1 MGSIFMSKQILPE
14 EKIRAVK
21 EYLEGRTSQQEQAKK
36 LGVKVSSFQEMVAKY
51 ETFGEDG
58 LLKSKKNNQY
68 TAETKRLAV
77 EAYLKGEGSQTG
89 ICKRFKIRSKVILR
103 KWIKVYNGHKEL
115 RPSRGRGSDIYMTK
129 GKSTTYEERLEI
141 VSYCIEQGN
150 DYTAAIEKY
159 GVSYQQIYSWV
170 RKYNEKG
177 AEGLVDKRGKRKAA
191 SEMTELERLRA
202 ENKLLAARNKRLE
215 TECAVLKKLEEIER
229 RWH

>member
-1 MGSIFMSKQILPE
+1 MGKKNYTTE
-14 EKIRAVK
+14 EKIQAVELHIRDGMGYGGISDSYGVSTATVRLWIRNYQIFGVEGLMHRK
-21 EYLEGRTSQQEQAKK
+21 GNQTYSSELKRCAVEEYLSGA
-36 LGVKVSSFQEMVAKY
+36 
-51 ETFGEDG
+51 
-58 LLKSKKNNQY
+58 
-68 TAETKRLAV
+68 
-77 EAYLKGEGSQTG
+77 GSQAD
-89 ICKRFKIRSKVILR
+89 ICKKYRIFSRTQLRS
-103 KWIKVYNGHKEL
+103 WIKVYNSHREL
-115 RPSRGRGSDIYMTK
+115 RPSRGRGSEIYMTK

-141 VSYCIEQGN
+141 VSYCIEHGN

-177 AEGLVDKRGKRKAA
+177 AEGLVDKRGKRKPE

-202 ENKLLAARNKRLE
+202 ENKLLTARNKRLE